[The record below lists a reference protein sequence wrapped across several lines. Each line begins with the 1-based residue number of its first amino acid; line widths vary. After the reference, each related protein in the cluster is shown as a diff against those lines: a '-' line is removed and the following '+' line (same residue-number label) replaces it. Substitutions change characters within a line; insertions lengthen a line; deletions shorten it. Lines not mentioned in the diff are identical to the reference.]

1 MIRQTAVAA
10 VVAVSAFGFTADA
23 FGRGTENA
31 VDVQMEVDYDVLAH
45 DAVHGQHLGILL
57 VELGVGITVAAV
69 MATIFY
75 QFAGRGRTD
84 V

>member
-1 MIRQTAVAA
+1 MASGSSERASAPGDVYVVIEEAEHELFERQVARTPDA
-10 VVAVSAFGFTADA
+10 SNISVTSVVTV
-23 FGRGTENA
+23 
-31 VDVQMEVDYDVLAH
+31 VLPF
-45 DAVHGQHLGILL
+45 VP
-57 VELGVGITVAAV
+57 V

>member
-1 MIRQTAVAA
+1 MSVGI
-10 VVAVSAFGFTADA
+10 DA
-23 FGRGTENA
+23 ILLGGNFL
-31 VDVQMEVDYDVLAH
+31 DYDVLAH